1 MQPSPRLIAH
11 RGLALDVPE
20 LSAPA
25 LKKAIHSGAKM
36 IEIDL
41 RLSRDGYLVC
51 LHDEDVGNVLD
62 GEGSVRGFTAKDLLT
77 LRFRSDPLEHPILL
91 DEALA
96 ITRGRTLLDL
106 ELKVEDT
113 DAPADLIHALR
124 SAFERADSDG
134 EILLTSDS
142 PALLQALQESMSKY
156 PRGYILRMGDDAD
169 PFEILNRIDGAVL
182 VCHADRLDTALLESA
197 RRNMVAVFAYSVDD
211 PGEVARLHGLG
222 VTGVIT
228 NRIDLLTE
236 YFQQG
241 QDRSRIVS
249 HGGGILSLEIGSSQM
264 RAALVSPS
272 GEVLELESSP
282 LPLIN
287 SETGHWELDPL
298 QVLNGLRELIRRVAE
313 KAQATPASAT
323 LACQRST
330 GLVCRASDLTPVG
343 PALSW
348 MDARNAGLLDALMP
362 EKEEIEDA
370 SGLPLDA
377 AWTAVKG
384 RVIKNGDYL
393 SEDEVLAPLG
403 SWIVSRLTTCPL
415 MVDPTIANRTGLL
428 DRSGLGWNPIL
439 TSAYG
444 YTADQL
450 PQLVP
455 TRHDFGVMPWPNG
468 DEVPVEVLIGDQQA
482 TYLGA
487 LGPGGRAL
495 LLILGMGAFAMRGAS
510 ADAPQLPG
518 TRRAPLFW
526 RGRSPAPRRFLLEW
540 PVLTPSTTVGR
551 DGGLGDVRAYAR
563 ALALGE
569 EWPRDEARE
578 IRAALLKLADPGD
591 CRVIIAGK
599 GAASP
604 QRLHIL
610 REELPWA
617 VECPRPRELGLMGA
631 ARMTVFSW

>member
-25 LKKAIHSGAKM
+25 LKKAIRSGAKM

-41 RLSRDGYLVC
+41 RLTRDGDLVC
-51 LHDEDVGNVLD
+51 LHDEDIDDILD
-62 GEGSVRGFTAKDLLT
+62 GEGRVRDLTTEDLLA

-96 ITRGRTLLDL
+96 LTRGRTLLDL
-106 ELKVEDT
+106 ELKGEGIDEV
-113 DAPADLIHALR
+113 PDLVHALQR
-124 SAFERADSDG
+124 TFERADSDG

-142 PALLQALQESMSKY
+142 PAILQALQESMPKY
-156 PRGYILRMGDDAD
+156 PRGYILRMGDDTD
-169 PFEILNRIDGAVL
+169 PFEVLDRVDGAVL
-182 VCHADRLDTALLESA
+182 ASHADRIDDALLDAA
-197 RRNMVAVFAYSVDD
+197 RRNMVTVFAYSVDD
-211 PGEVARLHGLG
+211 PAEVERLHAQG

-236 YFQQG
+236 HFRQ
-241 QDRSRIVS
+241 SRNTARTIS
-249 HGGGILSLEIGSSQM
+249 HEGGILSLEIGSSQM

-272 GEVLELESSP
+272 GEVLELESAP
-282 LPLIN
+282 LPLLN
-287 SETGHWELDPL
+287 PEPGHWELDPL
-298 QVLNGLRELIRRVAE
+298 QVLNGLHELIRRVAE
-313 KAQATPASAT
+313 KAKATPASAT

-330 GLVCRASDLTPVG
+330 GLVCRASNLAPVG

-348 MDARNAGLLDALMP
+348 MDARDAGLLSALTP
-362 EKEEIEDA
+362 EKEEIEEA

-384 RVIKNGDYL
+384 RVLKNGEYL
-393 SEDEVLAPLG
+393 GEDELLAPLG
-403 SWIVSRLTTCPL
+403 SWIVSRLTACPL

-439 TSAYG
+439 TNAYG

-455 TRHDFGVMPWPNG
+455 THHDFGVMPWPTG
-468 DEVPVEVLIGDQQA
+468 GEVPVEVLIGDQQA

-495 LLILGMGAFAMRGAS
+495 LLILGLGAFAMRGAS
-510 ADAPQLPG
+510 ADVPHLPG

-540 PVLTPSTTVGR
+540 PVLTPSTEVGR

-569 EWPRDEARE
+569 EWPREEARE
-578 IRAALLKLADPGD
+578 IREALLKLARPDD
-591 CRVIIAGK
+591 FRVIVAGK

-604 QRLHIL
+604 QRLHVL

-617 VECPRPRELGLMGA
+617 VESPRPRELGLMGA

>member
-1 MQPSPRLIAH
+1 MRPSPRLIAH

-25 LKKAIHSGAKM
+25 LEKAIRCGAKM
-36 IEIDL
+36 MEIDL

-51 LHDEDVGNVLD
+51 LHDERVDDVLD
-62 GEGSVRGFTAKDLLT
+62 GEGRVRDLAAEDLLS

-96 ITRGRTLLDL
+96 ITRGRALLDL
-106 ELKVEDT
+106 ELKPEGVDDPAELVRALQDT
-113 DAPADLIHALR
+113 FR
-124 SAFERADSDG
+124 RADSDG
-134 EILLTSDS
+134 EILLTSEC
-142 PALLQALQESMSKY
+142 PVILEALRKSMPKY
-156 PRGYILRMGDDAD
+156 ARGYIHRTTADKD
-169 PFEILNRIDGAVL
+169 PFEILDRVDGAVL
-182 VCHADRLDTALLESA
+182 IAHAERIDPSLLETA
-197 RRNMVAVFAYSVDD
+197 KRNMVAVFAYAVDD
-211 PGEVARLHGLG
+211 PDEVERLHSLG

-236 YFQQG
+236 HFRRG
-241 QDRSRIVS
+241 LNRSRIIS
-249 HGGGILSLEIGSSQM
+249 HEGGILSLEIGSSQM

-282 LPLIN
+282 LPLLN
-287 SETGHWELDPL
+287 PEPGRWELDPL
-298 QVLNGLRELIRRVAE
+298 QVLTGLQELIRRVAE
-313 KAQATPASAT
+313 KAQATPLSAT

-330 GLVCRASDLTPVG
+330 GLVCRADDLTPVG

-348 MDARNAGLLDALMP
+348 MDVRDAGLLGDLSP
-362 EKEEIEDA
+362 EKEEIEEA

-384 RVIKNGDYL
+384 RVIKDGGYL
-393 SEDEVLAPLG
+393 GEDEVLAPIG
-403 SWIVSRLTTCPL
+403 SWIVSRLTGCPL

-439 TSAYG
+439 TNAYG

-455 TRHDFGVMPWPNG
+455 TRHDFGVMSWPAG
-468 DEVPVEVLIGDQQA
+468 GQIPVEVLIGDQQA

-487 LGPGGRAL
+487 VGPGGRVL
-495 LLILGMGAFAMRGAS
+495 LLILGLGAFAMRGAN
-510 ADAPQLPG
+510 ADAPQPAG
-518 TRRAPLFW
+518 ARRAPLFW

-540 PVLTPSTTVGR
+540 PVLTPSSAVGR
-551 DGGLGDVRAYAR
+551 ESGLGDVRAYAR
-563 ALALGE
+563 AAALGKDE
-569 EWPRDEARE
+569 PRAEARE
-578 IRAALLKLADPGD
+578 IRDALLKLAQPDD
-591 CRVIIAGK
+591 FRVIIAGK

-604 QRLHIL
+604 QRLHVL